1 MNELILLVEDNVNI
15 LRGNER
21 MLRLEG
27 YDVMCALQLSQA
39 KACMDERTPDVIV
52 LDIMLPDGSGLDF
65 LRQLRQYS
73 EIPVLLLTG
82 LSTNQDIVS
91 GLLAGG
97 DDYLIKPY
105 DFDVLLARLKVI
117 LRWAN
122 RATKVVSWDGLKM
135 EILAGRAYLHEE
147 DLLLSPKEF
156 AVLLLLA
163 ENMGKPISARHI
175 CENVWKREYSKSDTS
190 MKTIISRLRS
200 KIESDYTI
208 VNDRIEDTYIMERLI
223 R

>member
-15 LRGNER
+15 LWGNER

-27 YDVMCALQLSQA
+27 YDVMCAPLLSQA
-39 KACMDERTPDVIV
+39 KACMEKRTPDVIV

-65 LRQLRQYS
+65 LRQLRQDS

-82 LSTNQDIVS
+82 LSTNPDIIS
-91 GLLAGG
+91 GLEAGG

-105 DFDVLLARLKVI
+105 DFEVLLARLGVL
-117 LRWAN
+117 LR
-122 RATKVVSWDGLKM
+122 RSKRTTKVVSWDSLKL
-135 EILAGRAYLHEE
+135 EILSGRAYLHEE

-156 AVLLLLA
+156 AVLLMLA
-163 ENMGKPISARHI
+163 ENMGKPVSAKHI
-175 CENVWKREYSKSDTS
+175 CEDVWKREYSKSDTA

-200 KIESDYTI
+200 KIESDYSI
-208 VNDRIEDTYIMERLI
+208 LNDRMDDTYVMEQLI
-223 R
+223 K